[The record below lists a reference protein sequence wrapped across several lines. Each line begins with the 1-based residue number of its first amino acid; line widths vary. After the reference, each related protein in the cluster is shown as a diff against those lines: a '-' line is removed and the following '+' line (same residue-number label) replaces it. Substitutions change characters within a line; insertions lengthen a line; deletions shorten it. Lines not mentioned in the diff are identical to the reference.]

1 MTLIGENAPSIP
13 YAILMAGQLSERA
26 GMAEHLR
33 EYPGFSS
40 VADHFNGLTA
50 DRFERW
56 VTDASQEEI
65 SETFTAPS
73 VMVLYDILCG
83 QVACRRWGPPAAV
96 AGYSLGFYAAAVL
109 ARCTSAAVILQ
120 WLEKVNAYNR
130 TTFGEGRFRLAAVTG
145 LTVADMRARLAD
157 WGLETIRIANINN
170 ARQLVLA
177 GLASEMEEVL
187 QRLRGG
193 VLDAR
198 DLPLDIPLHTPHLEG
213 ARQAVA
219 AWWASVPAGS
229 PIMTL
234 LSPVDGEPVTSG
246 ESFKRHMM
254 MSLVSPT
261 HWQAVVARLKAM
273 NIKRALDV
281 SPAGELG
288 RMARWT
294 YRELEVIP
302 VSALWEGR

>member
-1 MTLIGENAPSIP
+1 MTPNGVDSPSTP

-33 EYPGFSS
+33 EDPGFRSL
-40 VADHFNGLTA
+40 ADHFNGLTA
-50 DRFERW
+50 DRFEHW
-56 VTDASQEEI
+56 VTGASQKEI
-65 SETFTAPS
+65 SGTFTAPS

-83 QVACRRWGPPAAV
+83 HLASRRWGPPAAA

-120 WLEKVNAYNR
+120 WLDKVNACNR
-130 TTFGEGRFRLAAVTG
+130 RNFGQGRFRLMSVTG
-145 LTVADMRARLAD
+145 LTVQDMDARLED
-157 WGLETIRIANINN
+157 WGLETVQIANINN
-170 ARQLVLA
+170 ARQLVFA
-177 GLASEMEEVL
+177 GLASEVGEVAN
-187 QRLRGG
+187 RLRG
-193 VLDAR
+193 VALDVR
-198 DLPLDIPLHTPHLEG
+198 DLPLDIPLHTPHLEP
-213 ARQAVA
+213 ARQEVA
-219 AWWASVPAGS
+219 DWWSSVPAGS
-229 PIMTL
+229 PVMTL

-254 MSLVSPT
+254 LSLVSPT
-261 HWQAVVARLKAM
+261 HWQAVIARLKAM

-302 VSALWEGR
+302 ASALWEGR